1 MTSPKSIIK
10 RKTVK
15 QNDSQS
21 RPQIIKG
28 VVGKKLPENLQ
39 NTSSDNNVPAKVTSK
54 DVGVI
59 KDDTTK
65 RKWFL
70 PLLIIFSSLF
80 VGGIILDVVLDIIQ
94 TRPWLGYPVALVSIG
109 MVSLAS
115 YRLRQYLLSRKRVQ
129 KLQQFKSR
137 VMEIQLDHSILKQ
150 TEHGE
155 IAQPEIQDIFEEFSE
170 HLPLKFSVNYPAFL
184 SSVEPHHE
192 LDEIIKLYEIMVLA
206 PVDAAAKQLIIQDS
220 AKLSGIV
227 AISTLP
233 LIDTVA
239 TFWLTQRLLK
249 KIAILYGYPAL
260 SSWYLIKSSFN
271 SAMIAGGSEALIQ
284 LSTDDLL
291 SGLSE
296 KISTRIAQGAA
307 AGVLSA
313 RLGFTAQV
321 FLRHLPFA
329 EKQPSILK
337 QIVKEL
343 KQQLIS

>member
-1 MTSPKSIIK
+1 MTTSKS
-10 RKTVK
+10 VMK
-15 QNDSQS
+15 QKD
-21 RPQIIKG
+21 RVLTAKIIKG
-28 VVGKKLPENLQ
+28 VVGKKLPETFQTNQ
-39 NTSSDNNVPAKVTSK
+39 NDEKLPTKVNNDDLEITKSTSV
-54 DVGVI
+54 
-59 KDDTTK
+59 K
-65 RKWFL
+65 RKWFFPAL
-70 PLLIIFSSLF
+70 VILSSLF
-80 VGGIILDVVLDIIQ
+80 VGGIILDVVLNIIQ
-94 TRPWLGYPVALVSIG
+94 TRPWLGYPIALVSVG
-109 MVSLAS
+109 MISLAS
-115 YRLRQYLLSRKRVQ
+115 YRFREFLLSRKRVQ

-137 VMEIQLDHSILKQ
+137 LMEIQLDHSILKQ

-155 IAQPEIQDIFEEFSE
+155 IALPEIQDIFKEFSE

-184 SSVEPHHE
+184 SSIEPHHE
-192 LDEIIKLYEIMVLA
+192 LDEVIKLYEIMVLT
-206 PVDAAAKQLIIQDS
+206 PVDVAAKQLIIQD
-220 AKLSGIV
+220 ATKLSGIV

-249 KIAILYGYPAL
+249 KLATLYGYPAL
-260 SSWYLIKSSFN
+260 SSWYLMKSSFN
-271 SAMIAGGSEALIQ
+271 SALIAGGSEALIQ

-337 QIVKEL
+337 QISKEL

>member
-1 MTSPKSIIK
+1 MTTSKS
-10 RKTVK
+10 VMK
-15 QNDSQS
+15 QKERASTAK
-21 RPQIIKG
+21 IIKG
-28 VVGKKLPENLQ
+28 VAGKKLPETFQTNQYDENLPTKV
-39 NTSSDNNVPAKVTSK
+39 NKDNLEITESTSV
-54 DVGVI
+54 
-59 KDDTTK
+59 K

-70 PLLIIFSSLF
+70 PALVILSSLF
-80 VGGIILDVVLDIIQ
+80 VGGIILDVVLNIIQ
-94 TRPWLGYPVALVSIG
+94 TRPWLGYPIALVCVG
-109 MVSLAS
+109 MISLAS
-115 YRLRQYLLSRKRVQ
+115 YRFREFLLSRKRVQ

-137 VMEIQLDHSILKQ
+137 LMEIQLDHSILKQ
-150 TEHGE
+150 TEHAE
-155 IAQPEIQDIFEEFSE
+155 IALPEIQDIFKEFSE

-184 SSVEPHHE
+184 SSIEPHHE
-192 LDEIIKLYEIMVLA
+192 LDEVIKLYEIMVLT
-206 PVDAAAKQLIIQDS
+206 PVDVAAKQLIIQD
-220 AKLSGIV
+220 ATKLSGIV

-249 KIAILYGYPAL
+249 KLAILYGYPAL
-260 SSWYLIKSSFN
+260 SSWYLMKSSFN
-271 SAMIAGGSEALIQ
+271 SALIAGGSEALIQ

-337 QIVKEL
+337 QISKEL